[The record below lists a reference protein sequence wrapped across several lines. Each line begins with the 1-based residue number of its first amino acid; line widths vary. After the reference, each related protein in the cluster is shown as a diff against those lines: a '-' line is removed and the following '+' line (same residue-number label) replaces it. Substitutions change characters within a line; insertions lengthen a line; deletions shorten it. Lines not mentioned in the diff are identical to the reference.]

1 MIPFFEYVAD
11 RISDTENYLA
21 KGAGYLGGLSA
32 MIYFKFKIVPIDLL
46 FTWAGAIN
54 TLLVLATS
62 AITTI
67 VVLIATDLY
76 KYAKPK
82 TVIFIKAKYLIIKTK
97 CYGNKKNIETDKEE
111 RA

>member
-1 MIPFFEYVAD
+1 MIPLFEYVSE
-11 RISDTENYLA
+11 RLTNTENYIAKSTGWLSGLA
-21 KGAGYLGGLSA
+21 A
-32 MIYFKFKIVPIDLL
+32 MIYFKFEMAEINLL
-46 FTWAGAIN
+46 FTWVGLIN
-54 TLLVLATS
+54 TLLVFATS